1 LVSITAPAIVQPE
14 ELYSMVY
21 ISRITSA
28 GMMAAGTLNDIAATA
43 SANNQQNNITGVL
56 CYGNGYFFQCLEGSE
71 EALTHL
77 KNELVLDNRHK
88 DMQVLH
94 FDRLSERAFAGWSLQ
109 SLVLE
114 NWLVNKSQMK
124 KLLPFRPD
132 RWRGKDWEMFLEVL
146 KDHLDQHEQD
156 QTPPIQYNTLGFT
169 VTRLFSDHQ
178 AFFMVQAILGALV
191 LITVTSLMFSSF

>member
-1 LVSITAPAIVQPE
+1 MVSITAPAIAQQE

-28 GMMAAGTLNDIAATA
+28 GMIAAGTLNDIAAAA

-56 CYGNGYFFQCLEGSE
+56 CYGNSYFFQCLEGSE

-77 KNELVLDNRHK
+77 KNELVLDSRHK
-88 DMQVLH
+88 DMQILH
-94 FDRLSERAFAGWSLQ
+94 FDRLEERAFAGWSLQ

-114 NWLVNKSQMK
+114 NWLVNKSKMK

-132 RWRGKDWEMFLEVL
+132 RWVGNEWEMFLEVL
-146 KDHLDQHEQD
+146 KEYLYKHEQD
-156 QTPPIQYNTLGFT
+156 QTQPIQYNTLGFT

-178 AFFMVQAILGALV
+178 AFFMVQAVLGALV
-191 LITVTSLMFSSF
+191 LITVASLMYSSF